1 MNYFII
7 ICIVVSIGQEF
18 MFNEIRKVE
27 LMKQQTNE
35 IKNKTGFDS
44 ESQFTDEFQNN

>member
-27 LMKQQTNE
+27 LMKQQRNE
-35 IKNKTGFDS
+35 MKDKTEFDS
-44 ESQFTDEFQNN
+44 ESQFTDEFIKN